1 MPELL
6 IANSSGSVVGTHS
19 VAARTAP
26 VHSLA
31 AAARANWAWLVGA
44 GVLVI
49 AIVHL
54 ESFDNDEISKAVKN
68 WGDAAAYLGGDQ
80 FGKAMESVP
89 PSEQEWNF
97 EDRDAF
103 DKFVQQLNMEVSALV
118 DALNANK
125 DALQGLQD
133 HYNAVIDALVAVLT
147 TILIAVI
154 AAVALQAFPPT
165 IPLANAIG
173 VAGLTASMAVIA
185 FIFQDIGSLLSTIAS
200 SFRGADVH
208 QFTAESK
215 PGFATGPDPDIKDV
229 KIDWVQD
236 SGFYAA

>member
-1 MPELL
+1 MPEIL

-19 VAARTAP
+19 VAAQTAP
-26 VHSLA
+26 VRTLA
-31 AAARANWAWLVGA
+31 GAARANWAWLVGA
-44 GVLVI
+44 GVLII

-68 WGDAAAYLGGDQ
+68 WGDAAAHLGGDQ

-89 PSEQEWNF
+89 PSAKEWNF
-97 EDRDAF
+97 EDREAF
-103 DKFVQQLNMEVSALV
+103 DKFVLQLNMEVSALA

-173 VAGLTASMAVIA
+173 VAGLTASMAIIA
-185 FIFQDIGSLLSTIAS
+185 FVFQDIGSLLSTITS
-200 SFRGADVH
+200 SFRGAEVH
-208 QFTAESK
+208 QFTTESK

-236 SGFYAA
+236 SGFYTA

>member
-1 MPELL
+1 MPEIL

-19 VAARTAP
+19 VAAQTAP
-26 VHSLA
+26 VRTLA
-31 AAARANWAWLVGA
+31 GAARANWAWLVGA
-44 GVLVI
+44 GVLI
-49 AIVHL
+49 LAIVHL

-89 PSEQEWNF
+89 PSDKEWNF
-97 EDRDAF
+97 EDREAF
-103 DKFVQQLNMEVSALV
+103 DKFVQQLNMEVSALA

-173 VAGLTASMAVIA
+173 VAGLTASMAIIA
-185 FIFQDIGSLLSTIAS
+185 FVFQDIGSLLSTITS

-236 SGFYAA
+236 SGFYTA